1 MVDINSAIAH
11 SIIMHLKNNRI
22 TRTELAEGIGVTEQ
36 IANQILNGTRM
47 ASAAEIHRIT
57 DYLHISTQELL
68 SIPKDAHDSN
78 PVFALMEEVHSDTAR
93 QALAVAD
100 ELADMIIFHARVRE
114 NAEAMMQ
121 TWEI

>member
-11 SIIMHLKNNRI
+11 NIIVYLKNNHI
-22 TRTELAEGIGVTEQ
+22 TRTEFAEGIGVTEP
-36 IANQILNGTRM
+36 IANQILNGSKM
-47 ASAAEIHRIT
+47 PSAAEIHRIA

-68 SIPKDAHDSN
+68 LMPKDAHESN
-78 PVFALMEEVHSDTAR
+78 PVYALMEQVHSDAAR